1 MKTKN
6 LNQSLNIKSPLQ
18 FYHMQTNLQKKKNK
32 IRNTKTYMYKIKTW
46 RERTARQG
54 IKVAD
59 CNDRIGAGNRLKGGD
74 KSN

>member
-18 FYHMQTNLQKKKNK
+18 FYHMQNQPPKKKKK
-32 IRNTKTYMYKIKTW
+32 IRSTKTYMYKFKTW
-46 RERTARQG
+46 RERTTRQG